1 MEIEK
6 NMVAVITGASRG
18 LGVFIAKA
26 LAERGVS
33 LVLAARS
40 KDDLE
45 SVANDVKRAGVD
57 VLPVVTDISDTDSLR
72 DLLDATSKRFGR
84 LDILVNNAGCDYA
97 YPFDKIEISKIS
109 EMVQVNLV
117 GLMALTR
124 LCIPEMLKHNGGHIV
139 NIASI
144 AGVMPSAYQE
154 VYTATK
160 HGVVGFTRALRASS
174 QDMNWPISASVIC
187 PGFMD
192 DAGIYVNMKRDY
204 GVKAP
209 NALGSMSASM
219 LGDHVIRAIEQDIPD
234 IMMMKGAPRI
244 ATAWL
249 ALFPRVHENISA
261 KLKTA
266 EIFRKVAFAH
276 AREHK

>member
-139 NIASI
+139 NIASAAGI
-144 AGVMPSAYQE
+144 ASLPEMSVYNVSKAGVISLSETLRVELSIKNIGVTVVCPSFFKTELLKGMRVTHKRQKIMAQHATE
-154 VYTATK
+154 DATVTAAAGNVLGTA
-160 HGVVGFTRALRASS
+160 VT
-174 QDMNWPISASVIC
+174 WSAIRLSL
-187 PGFMD
+187 PG
-192 DAGIYVNMKRDY
+192 RC
-204 GVKAP
+204 
-209 NALGSMSASM
+209 
-219 LGDHVIRAIEQDIPD
+219 
-234 IMMMKGAPRI
+234 RI
-244 ATAWL
+244 WR
-249 ALFPRVHENISA
+249 F
-261 KLKTA
+261 A
-266 EIFRKVAFAH
+266 E
-276 AREHK
+276 